1 MNRHDHCGRSA
12 STHRRHAESI
22 LHSIIET
29 ELIYPKSLNEDA
41 INNRFVCSH
50 LVVSM
55 YGRSVVS
62 DAINHTLAYPWH
74 FDTYR
79 PLVKTIMLELQP
91 KDKRGYFMLPQAPEG
106 AGYYVYGNVGG
117 RLNTGHQAQ
126 YAHPNLMTLILCIE
140 REWQAID
147 ERKFGIGNISVAGG
161 AEYDGHVTHQKGLEM
176 DIRPV
181 RKDKLT
187 GQEARL
193 TRFDAAYDR
202 EATTRLIRLFARH
215 MMVRTIYF
223 NDTEVQK
230 AIGGGRVRSA
240 IRHDDHFHVEIRRYA

>member
-1 MNRHDHCGRSA
+1 M
-12 STHRRHAESI
+12 EMW
-22 LHSIIET
+22 
-29 ELIYPKSLNEDA
+29 
-41 INNRFVCSH
+41 V
-50 LVVSM
+50 
-55 YGRSVVS
+55 
-62 DAINHTLAYPWH
+62 
-74 FDTYR
+74 
-79 PLVKTIMLELQP
+79 
-91 KDKRGYFMLPQAPEG
+91 
-106 AGYYVYGNVGG
+106 AG
-117 RLNTGHQAQ
+117 TGHQAQ

-140 REWQAID
+140 RERQAID

-161 AEYDGHVTHQKGLEM
+161 AEYDDHVTHQKGLEM

-240 IRHDDHFHVEIRRYA
+240 MRHDDHFHVEIRRYA